1 MRLPLRRLDPEAAA
15 PPPLGSLRGNLL
27 RWLLGSLTL
36 LLCANTVGIYRNA
49 VDAANA
55 AYDRTLL
62 ASARSVAENLHVADG
77 RLTLAIPYSAIDML
91 ESDIKGR
98 LYFRVLTPDGT
109 LVAGWS
115 DLPPVRADVAL
126 SPDYAALVRFYDDT
140 YYGAQVRV
148 ATLMQPVVEGGFN
161 GVATI
166 QFAEDVA
173 SRQGLIRSILVEAVL
188 SQGLLIVAATLLVL
202 GAIYA
207 ALRPLHRFSADLQAR
222 RSDDL
227 APFDPALVHREVR
240 PLIDALNSYMQR
252 LRNLIELRKRFIGNA
267 AHQLRTPLAVL
278 KTQAEF
284 AARCDRPV
292 DLREAVGAI
301 ETTVDQASRLAHQLL
316 TLTRAEHGFAVAAPQ
331 AVDLVMLARDA
342 VMDWFERAR
351 ARGIDLGFEGPGSGT
366 SATVRG
372 DSTLLRE
379 LLGNLL
385 DNAVRYCGPGDRITM
400 RAELAGPET
409 LRIVVEDTGPGIP
422 LSERPKVFARFYRV
436 PGQQAPGSGL
446 GLSIVREIA
455 QQHGGTVRLADT
467 PGGGLRVVLEFPLA
481 ADAPPAAVPRARAA

>member
-1 MRLPLRRLDPEAAA
+1 
-15 PPPLGSLRGNLL
+15 
-27 RWLLGSLTL
+27 
-36 LLCANTVGIYRNA
+36 
-49 VDAANA
+49 
-55 AYDRTLL
+55 
-62 ASARSVAENLHVADG
+62 
-77 RLTLAIPYSAIDML
+77 
-91 ESDIKGR
+91 
-98 LYFRVLTPDGT
+98 
-109 LVAGWS
+109 
-115 DLPPVRADVAL
+115 
-126 SPDYAALVRFYDDT
+126 
-140 YYGAQVRV
+140 
-148 ATLMQPVVEGGFN
+148 
-161 GVATI
+161 
-166 QFAEDVA
+166 
-173 SRQGLIRSILVEAVL
+173 
-188 SQGLLIVAATLLVL
+188 
-202 GAIYA
+202 
-207 ALRPLHRFSADLQAR
+207 
-222 RSDDL
+222 
-227 APFDPALVHREVR
+227 
-240 PLIDALNSYMQR
+240 
-252 LRNLIELRKRFIGNA
+252 
-267 AHQLRTPLAVL
+267 
-278 KTQAEF
+278 
-284 AARCDRPV
+284 
-292 DLREAVGAI
+292 
-301 ETTVDQASRLAHQLL
+301 
-316 TLTRAEHGFAVAAPQ
+316 VAAPQ